1 MDEKRLQITPQTKV
15 GELLKAYPQ
24 LEDMLIEVAPA
35 FKKLRNPVLRK
46 TVAKVTSLAQAARV
60 GGVSVVELVQRLRQ
74 EVGQPELVD
83 AIQDAVSGDTTAEP
97 PPWYDESKITETLDA
112 RSMIDSGEQPIGIVL
127 RDLDKLADGQIYKLI
142 TPFEPAPLIDR
153 AKAKGISVWVN
164 PWKPEEF
171 HTYFL
176 SR

>member
-1 MDEKRLQITPQTKV
+1 VDEKPLQITPQTKV

-24 LEDMLIEVAPA
+24 LEDMLVEVSPA
-35 FKKLRNPVLRK
+35 FKKLRNPVLRR

-60 GGVSVVELVQRLRQ
+60 GGVSVVELVQRLRL
-74 EVGQPELVD
+74 EVGQPEFAD
-83 AIQDAVSGDTTAEP
+83 AVQDAVLANATVEP

-127 RDLDKLADGQIYKLI
+127 RDLDKLEDGQIYELI
-142 TPFEPAPLIDR
+142 TPFEPAPLIDKAR
-153 AKAKGISVWVN
+153 AKGISVWVN
-164 PWKPEEF
+164 PLKPEEF

-176 SR
+176 RT